1 MHRRIARL
9 SGTFG
14 VAVALAASALTTPT
28 LAALPAG
35 ASASA
40 TATPATVSAG
50 NYAGFVLS
58 FTNSGPSNIS
68 NLFLVADTPSGWQ
81 FVNTVNGPAL
91 NGTSYGSCPNTGG
104 SLRCSFGAVPAG
116 TGPILVTAVYLA
128 PAGLDR
134 DVTITFHYNS
144 TGSTGGKSHGNDI
157 AAPAGTV
164 HITTDKDLGGQFA
177 YNGNNTVAD
186 NSSLS
191 KNNKQSTAVDASGVG
206 RTNFELVVQ
215 DGPTLGPPTD
225 GTITGDDCPGQAT
238 QTGEW
243 SDLDVGKDTTFTN
256 PFRATIVVYQGGNN
270 TVTGLCWI
278 SQTGTDV
285 SGDPIYTGT
294 LLTVA
299 SNTCDDPNSPT
310 NFPCFTLTKVGANL
324 QVVFISKHN
333 GRLHLSP

>member
-1 MHRRIARL
+1 MRRRIARTT
-9 SGTFG
+9 GTLG

-35 ASASA
+35 AVGNA

-50 NYAGFVLS
+50 SYAGFVLS
-58 FTNSGPSNIS
+58 FTNNGPSNIS
-68 NLFLVADTPSGWQ
+68 NLFLVADTPLGWQ
-81 FVNTVNGPAL
+81 FVDTVNGPAL
-91 NGTSYGSCPNTGG
+91 NGTQYGSCTGT
-104 SLRCSFGAVPAG
+104 SLLCNFGAVPAG
-116 TGPILVTAVYLA
+116 TGPILVTAVYLT
-128 PAGLDR
+128 PAGLNSP
-134 DVTITFHYNS
+134 VTITFHYNS
-144 TGSTGGKSHGNDI
+144 TGTTGGKSHGNDI
-157 AAPAGTV
+157 AAPSGTV
-164 HITTDKDLGGQFA
+164 TVTTDKNLGGQFA

-186 NSSLS
+186 NPNLS

-215 DGPTLGPPTD
+215 DGLSGPPTD
-225 GTITGDDCPGQAT
+225 GTISGDCSGQAT

-243 SDLDVGKDTTFTN
+243 SDLDVGKDATFTN
-256 PFRATIVVYQGGNN
+256 PFRATIVIYQGGNN

-278 SQTGTDV
+278 YRTGTDLN
-285 SGDPIYTGT
+285 GHPLYTGT

-299 SNTCDDPNSPT
+299 DATCDPNSPT
-310 NFPCFTLTKVGANL
+310 PPCFTLTKVGANL